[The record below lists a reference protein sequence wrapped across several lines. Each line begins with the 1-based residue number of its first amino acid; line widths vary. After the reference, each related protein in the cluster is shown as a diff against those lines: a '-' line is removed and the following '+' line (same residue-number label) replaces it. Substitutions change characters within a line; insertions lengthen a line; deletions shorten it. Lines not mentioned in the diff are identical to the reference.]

1 MSQMKEQ
8 EKITTKGLNK
18 IEISKMPSKEIK
30 VMIIKRLAGL
40 EKRVKDLSETINN
53 QNIKK
58 MKNQYLK
65 YTRRNQKQIRGC
77 KRTYQS
83 SGRQGD
89 GKQPS

>member
-30 VMIIKRLAGL
+30 VMIRKRLAGL
-40 EKRVKDLSETINN
+40 EERVKDLRETINN

-65 YTRRNQKQIRGC
+65 YTRRNQ
-77 KRTYQS
+77 
-83 SGRQGD
+83 
-89 GKQPS
+89 